1 MKRRAFLSTAVVSL
15 SAAFSIFNNPLRA
28 WGIAGETRRVRP
40 QAPASSSSRGSH
52 GFESENFVFQPL
64 ADGVYCAV
72 ARMGGPGGSNAA
84 IVINQDWVLVVDAHI
99 RPSAARE
106 VIKGIARTTSLP
118 VRFVVNTHFH
128 NDHTQGNQSYL
139 ETFPKGVE
147 YISHVNTRRDI
158 VEKATPRVREEMAR
172 IPEDVRNTKLRMEA
186 ARDES
191 DKLRLKA
198 ELKDIESYL
207 DELRDVNITLPTI
220 TFDSSLILP
229 WSRPIELHNFGRGH
243 TSGDIVVFLPHERV
257 LVTGDLFLGPYI
269 PYSAD
274 SYPSE
279 WITAL
284 KKTLQLDFDQV
295 ALGHTP
301 VVRGEEARAQ
311 MERLITFM
319 EDTVSHARDM
329 VKAGKSLQA
338 LIAAIDVSRYKDHFA
353 NWPTHGE
360 PFIARAYAEAAG
372 SQ

>member
-1 MKRRAFLSTAVVSL
+1 MERRSFLSKAGVA
-15 SAAFSIFNNPLRA
+15 AAFSIFDNPRWA
-28 WGIAGETRRVRP
+28 WGAAAETRSLRP
-40 QAPASSSSRGSH
+40 PAPGGSSSQGSR
-52 GFESENFVFQPL
+52 GFESGNFVFQPL
-64 ADGVYCAV
+64 AEGVYCAV

-84 IVINQDWVLVVDAHI
+84 VVVNDDSVLVVDTHI

-106 VIKGIARTTSLP
+106 VIGGIARITPLP

-139 ETFPKGVE
+139 EAFPKGIE

-158 VEKATPRVREEMAR
+158 VGKAIPRVREEMAR
-172 IPEDVRNTKLRMEA
+172 IPEDVRNTKLRLEA
-186 ARDES
+186 AQDDS

-198 ELKDIESYL
+198 ELNDIESYL
-207 DELRDVNITLPTI
+207 DELRGVHITLPTI
-220 TFDSSLILP
+220 TFDSSLILAGP
-229 WSRPIELHNFGRGH
+229 RPIELHNFGRGH
-243 TSGDIVVFLPHERV
+243 TSGDVVVFLPHERV

-284 KKTLQLDFDQV
+284 KKTSQLDFDQV

-301 VVRGEEARAQ
+301 VVRGEQARAQ
-311 MERLITFM
+311 MERLIAFM
-319 EDTVSHARDM
+319 EDSVSHARDM

-338 LIAAIDVSRYKDHFA
+338 VIAAIDVSRYKDQFA

-360 PFIARAYAEAAG
+360 PFIGRAYAEAAG